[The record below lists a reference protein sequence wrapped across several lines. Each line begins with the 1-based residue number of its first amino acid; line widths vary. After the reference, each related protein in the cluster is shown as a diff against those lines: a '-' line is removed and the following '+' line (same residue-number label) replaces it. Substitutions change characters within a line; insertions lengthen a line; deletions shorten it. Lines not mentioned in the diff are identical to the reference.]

1 MKLEFGCLWIVKN
14 LLGGL
19 RGYCVRQNIFNIFGE
34 NMESLIVMSLV
45 LAILQIWIIPMVLNM
60 KNMNWLLSNR
70 EDSDEPS
77 EMLARARRAST
88 NLQES
93 LPAFLALALLSMI
106 VSVDVTS
113 AACWWLIFRVAHGAT
128 YILGITYVRT
138 LAWFGSIGSL
148 IAMACALV

>member
-1 MKLEFGCLWIVKN
+1 
-14 LLGGL
+14 
-19 RGYCVRQNIFNIFGE
+19 
-34 NMESLIVMSLV
+34 MESLIVMSLV

-70 EDSDEPS
+70 EESDEPS
-77 EMLARARRAST
+77 EMLARSRRAST

-106 VSVDVTS
+106 VEIDVAS
-113 AACWWLIFRVAHGAT
+113 AACWWLIFRVVHGVT

>member
-1 MKLEFGCLWIVKN
+1 
-14 LLGGL
+14 
-19 RGYCVRQNIFNIFGE
+19 
-34 NMESLIVMSLV
+34 MESLIVMSLV

-60 KNMNWLLSNR
+60 KHMNWLLSNR

-106 VSVDVTS
+106 ISVDVT
-113 AACWWLIFRVAHGAT
+113 CVAFPDRRCQLEHQFNVSPGK
-128 YILGITYVRT
+128 IHN
-138 LAWFGSIGSL
+138 F
-148 IAMACALV
+148 

>member
-1 MKLEFGCLWIVKN
+1 
-14 LLGGL
+14 
-19 RGYCVRQNIFNIFGE
+19 
-34 NMESLIVMSLV
+34 MESLIVMSLF
-45 LAILQIWIIPMVLNM
+45 LAILQIWIIPMILNM

-70 EDSDEPS
+70 EESDKPS

-106 VSVDVTS
+106 VSVDVTY

-128 YILGITYVRT
+128 YYAGITYVRT